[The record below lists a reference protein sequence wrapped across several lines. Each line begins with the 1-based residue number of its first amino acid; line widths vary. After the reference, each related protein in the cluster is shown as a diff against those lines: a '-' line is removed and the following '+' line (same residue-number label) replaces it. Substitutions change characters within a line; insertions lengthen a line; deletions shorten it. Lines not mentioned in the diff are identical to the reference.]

1 MRRFYRHPPSRIEA
15 LIDRLT
21 RLALLP
27 VKIIVLFAV
36 VLLLAFLLKLVWKL
50 VPVFDWFLSLF

>member
-1 MRRFYRHPPSRIEA
+1 MSRSYRHRPSRIES

-21 RLALLP
+21 RLVLLP